1 MLPEGIDHWRNYK
14 YRMQREMTDET
25 EKVRRY
31 QILVL
36 KNHTRNSGLHP
47 KGTGIPTEGLYSGH
61 VREDNT
67 QITSVFSKV
76 HSNCKMENGVLGQ

>member
-1 MLPEGIDHWRNYK
+1 
-14 YRMQREMTDET
+14 MQREMTDET
-25 EKVRRY
+25 EKVKRY

-61 VREDNT
+61 VGDDTHRLHLYFLKFILT
-67 QITSVFSKV
+67 AK
-76 HSNCKMENGVLGQ
+76 